1 MLMLTLLLV
10 LATGAFAALAVLE
23 NFSGG
28 PEYTVEM
35 FGNQM
40 ATLSAPGLFLS
51 GVALTLIFC
60 LGLAALAAGLKRRH
74 RMRATRASGPTASTA
89 EGPMGST
96 AEGRKARRPQPAH
109 RHRGLHLFGH

>member
-10 LATGAFAALAVLE
+10 LATGAFAAVAVAE

-28 PEYTVEM
+28 PEYAVEM

-40 ATLSAPGLFLS
+40 ATLTAPGLFLS

-74 RMRATRASGPTASTA
+74 RGREIRASGPMASTV
-89 EGPMGST
+89 E
-96 AEGRKARRPQPAH
+96 ERKAQRPQRPRSAH
-109 RHRGLHLFGH
+109 RHRGPHIFGH